1 MQGMQY
7 VITCNTRLS
16 YTDQWH
22 AFIPVSEDALTKKDR
37 GIIATAYSQKLC
49 NKAECVP
56 SIMNIHVGQ
65 NREIL

>member
-22 AFIPVSEDALTKKDR
+22 ASTPVSEDALTKKDR
-37 GIIATAYSQKLC
+37 GIIARYSLFPKTVQ
-49 NKAECVP
+49 
-56 SIMNIHVGQ
+56 
-65 NREIL
+65 